1 MVATAAFVIAF
12 IVLGVSVLL
21 VAMGGG
27 PKTAGEQLLHRQGR
41 VASRSTGLIITAVI
55 AVFGIAVPAVV
66 MAVNAEDGS
75 KNAPGGV
82 ELTAG
87 EENGREIFADLC
99 STCHTL
105 AASNAVGKVG
115 PDLDEFLVAL
125 DKPKPLILDAIE
137 KGRANGRGQMPAE
150 LVDGEDAEDVADYIV
165 AVAGRE

>member
-12 IVLGVSVLL
+12 VVLGFSVFL

-27 PKTAGEQLLHRQGR
+27 PKTAREQLLHRQGR
-41 VASRSTGLIITAVI
+41 AASRSSGLIITVVI
-55 AVFGIAVPAVV
+55 AAFGIAIPAVV
-66 MAVNAEDGS
+66 LAVNADDSS

-82 ELTAG
+82 ELKAG

-105 AASNAVGKVG
+105 GASNAVGKVG
-115 PDLDEFLVAL
+115 PNLDELRPPKELTLNAL
-125 DKPKPLILDAIE
+125 A

-165 AVAGRE
+165 AVAGHE